1 MQACEILTKL
11 LKIPVHDEALFR
23 LEAYMQAD
31 NEKHPQPVTV
41 EQYAA
46 AILYQF
52 ILAKQAEQTQA
63 AQSRELQK
71 KLAQQNTDWM
81 QATET
86 ELKVKKWTPTK

>member
-1 MQACEILTKL
+1 MRL

-52 ILAKQAEQTQA
+52 ILAKQAEQTQT

-71 KLAQQNTDWM
+71 KLATQNTEWM

-86 ELKVKKWTPTK
+86 ELKGKK

>member
-1 MQACEILTKL
+1 MRL

-52 ILAKQAEQTQA
+52 ILAKQAEQTQT

-81 QATET
+81 QATEQ
-86 ELKVKKWTPTK
+86 ELKVKK